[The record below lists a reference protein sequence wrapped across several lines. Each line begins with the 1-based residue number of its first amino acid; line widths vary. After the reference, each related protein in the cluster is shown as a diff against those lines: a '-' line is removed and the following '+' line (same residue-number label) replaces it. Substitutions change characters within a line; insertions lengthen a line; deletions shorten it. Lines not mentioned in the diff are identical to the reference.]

1 MFEFKYSN
9 ILTVLTVTLLYSG
22 GLPILYPTAALF
34 FFITYWMDKC
44 LLLRC
49 YRKPIKFDN
58 YIAKHTL
65 VCFKFALLA
74 HIGGF
79 LLMYSDTTILQN
91 NLFEFIQ

>member
-9 ILTVLTVTLLYSG
+9 ILTVLAVTLLYSG
-22 GLPILYPTAALF
+22 GLPILYPTAAVF
-34 FFITYWMDKC
+34 FFITYWMDKI

-65 VCFKFALLA
+65 IYFKFALLV

-79 LLMYSDTTILQN
+79 LVMYSYTPIL
-91 NLFEFIQ
+91 